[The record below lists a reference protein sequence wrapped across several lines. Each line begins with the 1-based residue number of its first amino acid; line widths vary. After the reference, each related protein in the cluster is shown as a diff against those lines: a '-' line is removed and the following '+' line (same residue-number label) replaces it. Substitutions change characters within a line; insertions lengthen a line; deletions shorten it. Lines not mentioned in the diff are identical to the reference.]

1 MERDEKHLSRLARGM
16 RDSGVPPDRDL
27 WPEIKS
33 AIEREE
39 SRRSV
44 HGGDPGIPWPRLIA
58 VAAALT
64 VLLAAGW
71 TGVRRDA
78 FSPGM
83 SPGAGLG
90 TGPVTQLTA
99 LDTQDEE
106 DDGLD
111 VIDRALDELNAALST
126 DPENKNLSKLVL
138 MVHQKRGNLLR
149 RTTGNPGLE

>member
-58 VAAALT
+58 V
-64 VLLAAGW
+64 
-71 TGVRRDA
+71 
-78 FSPGM
+78 
-83 SPGAGLG
+83 
-90 TGPVTQLTA
+90 
-99 LDTQDEE
+99 
-106 DDGLD
+106 
-111 VIDRALDELNAALST
+111 IDRVA
-126 DPENKNLSKLVL
+126 
-138 MVHQKRGNLLR
+138 RGRMDRSPTR
-149 RTTGNPGLE
+149 RF

>member
-1 MERDEKHLSRLARGM
+1 
-16 RDSGVPPDRDL
+16 
-27 WPEIKS
+27 
-33 AIEREE
+33 
-39 SRRSV
+39 
-44 HGGDPGIPWPRLIA
+44 
-58 VAAALT
+58 
-64 VLLAAGW
+64 
-71 TGVRRDA
+71 
-78 FSPGM
+78 M